1 MRKTH
6 SKPLAARHGRGM
18 AWAWHAMCE
27 SAFTVSP
34 AITGTSKSKLVTG
47 LGPWVGLDTAGTPL
61 LAVDELTCRVFCSGG
76 FLDCVRANPLRSE
89 PLGGDGGG

>member
-1 MRKTH
+1 V
-6 SKPLAARHGRGM
+6 LAASSVGSGVTL
-18 AWAWHAMCE
+18 
-27 SAFTVSP
+27 SSVGGDIP

-89 PLGGDGGG
+89 PRGGDGGG

>member
-1 MRKTH
+1 M
-6 SKPLAARHGRGM
+6 GV

-27 SAFTVSP
+27 SVVTVSP

-89 PLGGDGGG
+89 PRGGDGGG